1 MKLAKRMFS
10 FKPSA
15 TMAISGKVAQ
25 LNGEGKDIISF
36 SVGEP
41 DFDVPDFAKE
51 AAIKAIRDGHNK
63 YTPVPGNDT
72 IKTGVLNYIKNE
84 LGLEYEKNQVIVSC
98 GAKHSLYNISQV
110 LFEEGDEVI
119 IFLPYWVTYPDQVS
133 LAGAKPVFVNCPFE
147 KEFNPDLDELKA
159 KISGKTR
166 AIILNSPNNPSG
178 AVFSGDAI
186 RQIARIVVEND
197 LILISDE
204 VYDKLFYTDEKPLS
218 PATIDEEVKK
228 RTLMVNGHSKTFS
241 MTGWRIGYTLGP
253 PEIIGAMTKIQG
265 QSTSNPVTP
274 MQYAAAA
281 ALADLSFMEERVVEF
296 KARRDIVAGAMKGLD
311 GVECNVPKGAFYLF
325 PDFSGWVGR
334 SLNGEPI
341 KDSIHLTNLLIDNAR
356 IAPVPGAAFGME
368 NYLRFSYALDR
379 TRLKE
384 GLSRLSEFAASLK

>member
-1 MKLAKRMFS
+1 MKLAKRMSS

-15 TMAISGKVAQ
+15 TMAISAKVAQ
-25 LNGEGKDIISF
+25 LNAEGRDIISF

-63 YTPVPGNDT
+63 YTPVSGNAVV
-72 IKTGVLNYIKNE
+72 KTGILDYIKNE
-84 LGLEYEKNQVIVSC
+84 TGLEYEKNQVIVSC

-119 IFLPYWVTYPDQVS
+119 VFVPYWVSYPDQVS
-133 LAGAKPVFVNCPFE
+133 LAGATPVFVNCPLE

-178 AVFSGDAI
+178 AVFSEDAI
-186 RQIARIVVEND
+186 RQIAHVVVEND
-197 LILISDE
+197 LLLISDE
-204 VYDKLFYTDEKPLS
+204 VYDKLIYTDEKPLS
-218 PATIDEEVKK
+218 PATIGEEVKK
-228 RTLMVNGHSKTFS
+228 RTLLLNALSKTFS
-241 MTGWRIGYTLGP
+241 MTGWRLGYTLGP

-265 QSTSNPVTP
+265 QSTSNPATP
-274 MQYAAAA
+274 MQYAAAV
-281 ALADLSFMEERVVEF
+281 ALGDLSFMDERLAEF
-296 KARRDIVAGAMKGLD
+296 KARRDIITNAMKKLD
-311 GVECNVPKGAFYLF
+311 GVACNVPKGAFYLF

-334 SLNGEPI
+334 SLNGETI

-368 NYLRFSYALDR
+368 NFLRFSYAMDR
-379 TRLKE
+379 AKLQE
-384 GLSRLSEFAASLK
+384 GLSRLSEFAASLR

>member
-341 KDSIHLTNLLIDNAR
+341 KDSIHLTNLLIDHAR

>member
-1 MKLAKRMFS
+1 MSS

-15 TMAISGKVAQ
+15 TMAISAKVTQ
-25 LNGEGKDIISF
+25 LNSEGKDVVSF

-63 YTPVPGNDT
+63 YTPVPGNVT
-72 IKTGVLNYIKNE
+72 IKTALLNYMKNE
-84 LGLEYEKNQVIVSC
+84 LSLEYEKNQVIVSC

-119 IFLPYWVTYPDQVS
+119 IFVPYWVSYPDQVS
-133 LAGAKPVFVNCPFE
+133 LAGAKPVFVNCPLE

-159 KISGKTR
+159 KITGKTR
-166 AIILNSPNNPSG
+166 AVILNSPNNPTG
-178 AVFSGDAI
+178 ALFSEEAI
-186 RQIARIVVEND
+186 RAIAHVVVEND

-204 VYDKLFYTDEKPLS
+204 VYDKLVYADEKPLS
-218 PATIDEEVKK
+218 PATIGEEVKK
-228 RTLMVNGHSKTFS
+228 RTLLVNAFSKTFS
-241 MTGWRIGYTLGP
+241 MTGWRLGYTFGP

-274 MQYAAAA
+274 MQYAAAV
-281 ALADLSFMEERVVEF
+281 ALTDFSFMKERIVEF
-296 KARRDIVAGAMKGLD
+296 KARRDIIVSAMKELE
-311 GVECNVPKGAFYLF
+311 GVACNVPKGAFYLF
-325 PDFSGWVGR
+325 PDFSGWIGR
-334 SLNGEPI
+334 SINGETI
-341 KDSIHLTNLLIDNAR
+341 KNSLHLTNLLIDHAR
-356 IAPVPGAAFGME
+356 IAPVPGVAFGME
-368 NYLRFSYALDR
+368 NFLRFSYAMDR

>member
-1 MKLAKRMFS
+1 MKLAKRMSS

-15 TMAISGKVAQ
+15 TMAISAKVTQ
-25 LNGEGKDIISF
+25 LNSEGKDVVSF

-41 DFDVPDFAKE
+41 DFDVPEFAKE

-63 YTPVPGNDT
+63 YTPVPGNV
-72 IKTGVLNYIKNE
+72 IVKTGILKYIKRE
-84 LGLEYEKNQVIVSC
+84 HGLEYEKNQVIVSC

-110 LFEEGDEVI
+110 LFEAGDEVI
-119 IFLPYWVTYPDQVS
+119 IFTPYWVSYPDQVS
-133 LAGAKPVFVNCPFE
+133 LAGATPVFVNCPLE

-159 KISGKTR
+159 KITGKTK

-178 AVFSGDAI
+178 AVFSEEAI
-186 RQIARIVVEND
+186 RAIAHVVVEND

-204 VYDKLFYTDEKPLS
+204 VYDKLIYTDEKPLS
-218 PATIDEEVKK
+218 PATIGEEVKK
-228 RTLMVNGHSKTFS
+228 RTLLVNALSKTFS
-241 MTGWRIGYTLGP
+241 MTGWRLGYALGP

-274 MQYAAAA
+274 MQYAAAV
-281 ALADLSFMEERVVEF
+281 ALEDLSFMDERIIEF
-296 KARRDIVAGAMKGLD
+296 KARRDIMVAAIKGLD

-334 SLNGEPI
+334 SINGETI
-341 KDSIHLTNLLIDNAR
+341 KDSLHLTNLLIDHAR

-368 NYLRFSYALDR
+368 DYLRFSYAMDR
-379 TRLKE
+379 ARLKE